1 MRKILLPVSLIM
13 LFSLSWRPVSASGG
27 PDAFGYTWIA
37 STDAGGPTFNWVDI
51 TTSGTQIT
59 GLADDNV
66 VGAFN
71 LGWNFHYYW
80 SDYNQV
86 KVGSNGWIRFGTATQ
101 NIAHCFPTMPTAGG
115 SGGDNFLAVLM
126 NDLNFAGAGNYGK
139 AYYWSNNVDSFIVTF
154 DSVPAWV
161 NANPDYQ
168 GYRTFQVILTGADSV
183 ITFQYKGT
191 DGTFTDV
198 GTCAADVEVGIENL
212 TGNIGLE
219 VLNETLPP
227 NMFVVKFIP
236 PAVPLIQIPDATP
249 NWVANNENAG
259 QFYQLGVAVTL
270 ETEIKNVGNG
280 DITNDI
286 TATATVRDLTLAT
299 VYNATATVAGGLTV
313 GSTSVEQFSPT
324 FTAPSDG
331 QYYFKVATSNS
342 QDINPS
348 NNETEVEISVPT
360 TNGAG
365 DLVLT
370 YSTLNPPDGVVAWS
384 GGSGD
389 DGAGIKIVPPG
400 SPCII
405 KSVEMFIVGDGDIG
419 TPMVNGFDA
428 EIWDDNAGAPGSM
441 IASESVPAGSVIEDD
456 WNTVTFSSPVTIPN
470 GEAFYVSW
478 VMGGDT
484 IGLGTEAFGPIS
496 RRSYEILGGAWA
508 VYRENAT
515 TDFLIKVNLDSSI
528 ISGVSNPIN
537 ENFSMEL
544 YPNPANNQVTVSYEN
559 KTNGVVNFTLV
570 NVYGQAVYTRSLN
583 DFGAGAYNL
592 LINTSDLA
600 AGIYFMNM
608 EVEGSSLSKRLV
620 VTH

>member
-1 MRKILLPVSLIM
+1 
-13 LFSLSWRPVSASGG
+13 
-27 PDAFGYTWIA
+27 
-37 STDAGGPTFNWVDI
+37 
-51 TTSGTQIT
+51 
-59 GLADDNV
+59 
-66 VGAFN
+66 
-71 LGWNFHYYW
+71 
-80 SDYNQV
+80 
-86 KVGSNGWIRFGTATQ
+86 
-101 NIAHCFPTMPTAGG
+101 
-115 SGGDNFLAVLM
+115 
-126 NDLNFAGAGNYGK
+126 
-139 AYYWSNNVDSFIVTF
+139 
-154 DSVPAWV
+154 
-161 NANPDYQ
+161 
-168 GYRTFQVILTGADSV
+168 VILTGADSV